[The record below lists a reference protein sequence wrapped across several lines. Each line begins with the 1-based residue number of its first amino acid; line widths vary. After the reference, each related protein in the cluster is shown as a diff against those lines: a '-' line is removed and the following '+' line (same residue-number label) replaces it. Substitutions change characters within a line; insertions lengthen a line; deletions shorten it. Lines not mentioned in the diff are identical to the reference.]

1 MVGYKYSEVKDIDYL
16 EIVRTCLK
24 NKYDFSQFV
33 LDYAS
38 DESYESY
45 FGYDIWQTFLDYH
58 KFENQI
64 KEIEEMERI
73 YQYSKES
80 LEVVKTSLSKSAMSV
95 SHLFGMRTFELLA
108 QTRKD
113 QMTLFSRQQAS
124 ELVRC

>member
-1 MVGYKYSEVKDIDYL
+1 
-16 EIVRTCLK
+16 
-24 NKYDFSQFV
+24 
-33 LDYAS
+33 
-38 DESYESY
+38 
-45 FGYDIWQTFLDYH
+45 
-58 KFENQI
+58 
-64 KEIEEMERI
+64 MERI